1 MKRIVLA
8 IIVVSLALVLVPDR
22 TESATSF
29 TIAPEIQRM
38 NGSTDYTME
47 ISEVI
52 ARAGTIPLIWTLKS
66 ELNFPLD
73 LNMAGVRIGLTS
85 TPARFRP
92 WSVEAAI
99 YTNISD
105 PSVKMEDHDW
115 QAMNLFFNEKFSFTK
130 SDARVKATMVEF
142 EASLEFY
149 REETFSVSLLGG
161 FRYYHVKQDII
172 GYEGWF
178 RPFDPNN
185 LIFLGPIAVQGDEK
199 AIFYK
204 VTYRLP
210 KAGIRIKT
218 LGAGRLMF
226 QADATYTRV
235 MFSDF
240 DDHILRGK
248 TAECDGSGH
257 GILAKATIHY
267 LFKPVVLGRRPFVAL
282 SIDFAELNASG
293 EQTQKWYAD
302 EGYEDPD
309 TGEWIGVEAGD
320 VFPGVPHEINSTI
333 HTIGLRAGLE
343 F

>member
-1 MKRIVLA
+1 MKRIILT
-8 IIVVSLALVLVPDR
+8 IVVISLTLIFVPGQA
-22 TESATSF
+22 EAATSF

-47 ISEVI
+47 ISEFI
-52 ARAGTIPLIWTLKS
+52 GRAGTIPLIWTLKS
-66 ELNFPLD
+66 ELKFPLD
-73 LNMAGVRIGLTS
+73 LNMAGIRVGLTS
-85 TPARFRP
+85 TPAKFRP
-92 WSVEAAI
+92 WSIEAAI

-115 QAMNLFFNEKFSFTK
+115 QAMNWFFNEKFSFTK
-130 SDARVKATMVEF
+130 SDAMVKATMIDF
-142 EASLEFY
+142 EATLDFY
-149 REETFSVSLLGG
+149 REKTFSVSLLGG
-161 FRYYHVKQDII
+161 FRYYHVKQDIV
-172 GYEGWF
+172 GYEGWY
-178 RPFDPNN
+178 RPFDATN
-185 LIFLGPIAVQGDEK
+185 LIFLGPISVQGDEK

-210 KAGIRIKT
+210 KGGIRIKT
-218 LGAGRLMF
+218 LGTGRLMF
-226 QADATYTRV
+226 QADAAYTRV

-248 TAECDGSGH
+248 TATCDGSGH
-257 GILAKATIHY
+257 GVMAKAVVRY
-267 LFKPVVLGRRPFVAL
+267 LFEPVLLGRRPFVAL

-293 EQTQKWYAD
+293 EQTQEWYKD

-320 VFPGVPHEINSTI
+320 VFPGIPHEINSTI
-333 HTIGLRAGLE
+333 STISLRAGLE